1 MMKVGVL
8 VGLNNIRESLERLKG
23 YGFECAQICSWDIP
37 SFTDEMAA
45 EVRSAM
51 ADTGIKIITLWCG
64 WPGPAAWNFTDGPL
78 TLGLVPECY
87 RFERT
92 QALLKGVEFAHK
104 CGLKQIATHAGFIPE
119 DCNSEVYKGTLV
131 ALKQVVRA
139 CKRYDMNF
147 LFETGQETP
156 VTLLRTI
163 EDLGGENVG
172 INFDT
177 GNIVL
182 YGKGNPN
189 DALEVF
195 GKYVKDFHCKD
206 GLYPTNGR
214 ELGHE
219 VPLGQGKADWPRLI
233 RQLKDLGYDGP
244 LTIERE
250 ISGEQQTKDILAA
263 KEMLERL
270 VAEV

>member
-8 VGLNNIRESLERLKG
+8 VGLNDIRKNLERLKG

-51 ADTGIKIITLWCG
+51 ADTGISILTLWCG
-64 WPGPAAWNFTDGPL
+64 WPGPAAWNFTEGPL
-78 TLGLVPECY
+78 TLGLVPERY
-87 RFERT
+87 RAERT

-104 CGLKQIATHAGFIPE
+104 CGLRQIATHAGFIPE
-119 DCNSEVYKGTLV
+119 DCNSEVYKSTLA
-131 ALKQVVRA
+131 ALEQIVRA
-139 CKRYDMNF
+139 CKKYGMNF

-195 GKYVKDFHCKD
+195 GKYVMDFHCKD

-250 ISGEQQTKDILAA
+250 ISGDRQTRDILAA
-263 KEMLERL
+263 KELLERL